1 MIITPQAIVVQPHPV
16 SQEAGQNNGA
26 SEHPRAKRSLTQTV
40 TQWPVNPQPSPT
52 DARFQRIQKQSKH
65 LVEKSDSEM
74 ASQYCAALMLLE
86 SRKKSVI
93 KNGGQL
99 PTITDIP
106 PFSTFGQAWALFAQA
121 LTQEPFARYAKE
133 NNIDISTIRWF
144 PHADDMECSINGKIQ
159 LFSSHT
165 PGWKEASAG
174 VAAAAKEVAAGRLES
189 FRYTGARNAP
199 IDVVSNFYGEAFSNF
214 PNDLPSAIRDL
225 QYNNKFKTL
234 MPLNGPLT
242 PQATRVRTA
251 QAEVENAIAMATY
264 NHTRGVA
271 DANRTP
277 TPSER
282 VEEADRELARML
294 SRLVTIKA
302 MNPRADATKGVL
314 ICTPEDSSYVQAA
327 QAYKEALSSDAFKR
341 FMQAHNLDIESVVIH
356 SDGRL
361 SAWGPDS
368 DGRIKWLTLPAEHKQ
383 WAALQPAIL
392 KVARE
397 IGGSGP
403 MALPNYNY
411 GDYLYPIAGI
421 MEFYGVRE
429 HYGSPQWA
437 EQNAGLIRDGFP
449 ALLKDN
455 PPNDAASLVVR
466 ERQQAAKQR
475 VARREGLPVPSFA
488 TPTPPFRRNLVD
500 AAIPTP
506 PAPPTVGPVNT
517 IGQRLFEGEPNMQA
531 VVAGLLKDAIN
542 KASPSLNV
550 DVQQLAFAVPNPA
563 NPGQYLEI
571 PLMELAI
578 NHIAGAD
585 APVFSSDGKFVDTR
599 ADVQARTGDPA
610 GTALD
615 IDKSALQQ
623 AISQLP
629 GKLNEALQ
637 TAKLDYWG
645 KPPFNEPA
653 PGLGADTAVSVTPI
667 FAGDRRLMLS
677 ELIRSNLRLASL
689 KHPGLDDLQR
699 ETLDMAVRYP
709 QGSTRPKLAD
719 GSEVIVYRFS
729 STDSSRPDT
738 PQYLTPN
745 LVMERKVAGRTIVLV
760 CEPSGKVTPYASL
773 AAVKQA
779 WDQNLKTQ
787 QPTTT
792 FSTALTQLDV
802 NAFYIQ
808 ASIIINSKAADA
820 VTTDSTLLDSQP
832 PGQPQNKMSDWIKN
846 TSDANRFILHE
857 LTMELAGYMHRNNEH
872 TYNSGIPDI
881 RTYTQNQLNA
891 LSPPPVPYDINDV
904 EVLFHTPYGG
914 TGAGFGFGAI
924 QTTKMAL
931 SDAFIQNLAGLPGGS
946 IEVRHKPTG
955 TLIPALGKEGALKAL
970 IEKVNVGKNYPDLLK
985 RELLDDPAKK
995 AERQLRFVQQVPIE
1009 LKMKALEL
1017 TAKGASG
1024 FDNAMGFRYLQAV
1037 LDPTPG
1043 TKSVNG
1049 NEITM
1054 RPLAFVPEPGASPD
1068 IVENMY
1074 LIEPKDSTVGPHVLY
1089 RPLMADAPLMQF
1101 PSRKA
1106 LMEAIQKPGKLQNDI
1121 LAWMPDETTRTVYA
1135 HGGFSEPHLHRNRV
1149 FIDDFTI
1156 PSTPAAP
1163 TLATTGAG
1171 IDDIGAKLQAGQ
1183 LMSHLYEA
1191 NAKTVTT
1198 LAEQQTVSNAE
1209 SRWATLKEGGFL
1221 VLNAV
1226 LPALR
1231 GPAAVIGLAL
1241 QTQGILGD
1249 IETLANEK
1257 DGHKEAAVTDLLTN
1271 LAILVLHLRTRSPG
1285 SASAAHSNSS
1295 NTVGMLPEV
1304 ARSPITNNIVA
1315 LGGRIENVK
1324 AIDGGVQTFEDV
1336 YNGEKRINIIGHGY
1350 EPEPG
1355 EPTKLMGEGG
1365 RKLSAS
1371 DIYFELL
1378 SRGIDIKDYK
1388 AARILTCYSAN
1399 GGDKAL
1405 ATDLH
1410 EVTGVPFKGFE
1421 GKVYSGFALGTH
1433 PQDVFNDFVT
1443 DFTKEFPAL
1452 SKDEVD
1458 TLAGLTMQQK
1468 YVQDYTSA
1476 TASKPHGKPIQINI
1490 GTTEKPVVATVETN
1504 YKPSRFGPPKV
1515 KLSPSDPSFIPT
1527 RQDATIRSYD
1537 DFRDFEK
1544 LSAPEQKAQS
1554 ILMIPSENKQ
1564 FEFFIDGSGKNPNN
1578 RLNIV
1583 GSEVTLDTFEGSLNE
1598 ATSQTP
1604 ESLATLIAPVRDK
1617 TKSTSLRLLV
1627 DKAAQTAFPQKLANA
1642 TGLTVEAPMG
1652 NVPFFEVTEGRYWLM
1667 RDSRSEVEPA
1677 VNEWKTFTPE

>member
-93 KNGGQL
+93 KNGDQL

-106 PFSTFGQAWALFAQA
+106 PFSTFGQAWALFTQA
-121 LTQEPFARYAKE
+121 LTQEPFARYARE

-159 LFSSHT
+159 LFSSNT

-189 FRYTGARNAP
+189 FLYTGARNAP

-294 SRLVTIKA
+294 SRLVTVKA
-302 MNPRADATKGVL
+302 MDPRADATKGVL
-314 ICTPEDSSYVQAA
+314 IGTPEDSSYVQAA

-411 GDYLYPIAGI
+411 GDYLYPITGI

-437 EQNAGLIRDGFP
+437 EQNAGLIREGFP
-449 ALLKDN
+449 ALVKNN
-455 PPNDAASLVVR
+455 PPNDGPSLVVR

-475 VARREGLPVPSFA
+475 VARSSGLRPPSVPA
-488 TPTPPFRRNLVD
+488 PTSPFRRNLVD
-500 AAIPTP
+500 SAI
-506 PAPPTVGPVNT
+506 PAPPPVGPVN
-517 IGQRLFEGEPNMQA
+517 IISQRLFEGEPNRQA
-531 VVAGLLKDAIN
+531 VVAGLLKDAIS
-542 KASPSLNV
+542 KASPALNV
-550 DVQQLAFAVPNPA
+550 DVQQLAFAVPDPA
-563 NPGQYLEI
+563 NPGRFLET

-578 NHIAGAD
+578 NHVDGAD
-585 APVFSSDGKFVDTR
+585 VPVFSNDGKFVDTR
-599 ADVQARTGDPA
+599 ADAQALTGEPA

-615 IDKSALQQ
+615 IDKAAVQQ

-629 GKLNEALQ
+629 GKLEDALQ

-645 KPPFNEPA
+645 RPPFNDPI
-653 PGLGADTAVSVTPI
+653 PGFGTDTSVSNTPI

-677 ELIRSNLRLASL
+677 DLVRNNLRLASF

-699 ETLDMAVRYP
+699 ETLDMLVRYP

-719 GSEVIVYRFS
+719 DSEVVVHVLASTENNHSS
-729 STDSSRPDT
+729 STKL
-738 PQYLTPN
+738 QTPN
-745 LVMERKVAGRTIVLV
+745 LVIERKVAERTIVLV

-773 AAVKQA
+773 AAVKDK
-779 WDQNLKTQ
+779 WDENLKQ
-787 QPTTT
+787 ARPQET
-792 FSTALTQLDV
+792 FSTRLTKVDV
-802 NAFYIQ
+802 DAFYIQ
-808 ASIIINSKAADA
+808 ANIIITGHEAQAAA
-820 VTTDSTLLDSQP
+820 TEPTLLNTPQPNRSQHP
-832 PGQPQNKMSDWIKN
+832 LPDWIKN
-846 TSDANRFILHE
+846 TSDVNHFILHD
-857 LTMELAGYMHRNNEH
+857 LALELASYMYRHKEH

-881 RTYTQNQLNA
+881 RTFIQNQLNA

-904 EVLFHTPYGG
+904 EVVFHTPYGG
-914 TGAGFGFGAI
+914 TGAGFGFGAV
-924 QTTKMAL
+924 QTSRMSL
-931 SDAFIQNLAGLPGGS
+931 SDAFIQNLAGLPGGR

-955 TLIPALGKEGALKAL
+955 ALIPALGREGALKAL
-970 IEKVNVGKNYPDLLK
+970 IQKIDVGKNYPELLK
-985 RELLDDPAKK
+985 GELLDDPVKK
-995 AERQLRFVQQVPIE
+995 TERQLRFAQQVPIE

-1017 TAKGASG
+1017 TAKGAEG
-1024 FDNAMGFRYLQAV
+1024 FDNAMGYRYLQAI

-1043 TKSVNG
+1043 HKYVNG

-1054 RPLAFVPEPGASPD
+1054 RPLAFVREPGAAPD
-1068 IVENMY
+1068 VVENMY
-1074 LIEPKDSTVGPHVLY
+1074 LIEPKDSTVGPHILY
-1089 RPLMADAPLMQF
+1089 RPLMADEPLLQF
-1101 PSRKA
+1101 PSRQA
-1106 LMEAIQKPGKLQNDI
+1106 LMETLRKTPSLQEQVI
-1121 LAWMPDETTRTVYA
+1121 AWLPDEATRVIYD
-1135 HGGFSEPHLHRNRV
+1135 HGGFSKPHLPRLRV
-1149 FIDDFTI
+1149 FLDEFSI
-1156 PSTPAAP
+1156 PRAPVAP
-1163 TLATTGAG
+1163 TLAVDGDA
-1171 IDDIGAKLQAGQ
+1171 IDSLAAKLQTGQ
-1183 LMSHLYEA
+1183 LMNHLYDA
-1191 NAKTVTT
+1191 NAKALTT
-1198 LAEQQTVSNAE
+1198 LAEQQSVSNSQ
-1209 SRWATLKEGGFL
+1209 SRWTTFKEGSFL
-1221 VLNAV
+1221 LLNAI

-1249 IETLANEK
+1249 LKTLANEK
-1257 DGHKEAAVTDLLTN
+1257 DGNKEAAMADLLAN
-1271 LAILVLHLRTRSPG
+1271 LASLVLHTSVRRQSKPASITPPRQVPGKPPITVVEDNHLPTTQVIASTETGGTLYRPIIEAFEKDGLLIRTLQLRNAHLEFHNTGENLDSIRAQGDANRGHGGLRKWSLAQADLLPNYYKMGDNAGALPRNMAILALPEKLQDNITAIHEKDAFSGNIQADTRYLGREKAREGMQGLLNDLKNQQGEHPG
-1285 SASAAHSNSS
+1285 SALENSEIQ
-1295 NTVGMLPEV
+1295 TVGVP
-1304 ARSPITNNIVA
+1304 PDA
-1315 LGGRIENVK
+1315 LVGLVFYGSNGQTWEAAKPQFQK
-1324 AIDGGVQTFEDV
+1324 AINRAGPEFDGKSYPVFTYKV
-1336 YNGEKRINIIGHGY
+1336 
-1350 EPEPG
+1350 
-1355 EPTKLMGEGG
+1355 EGG
-1365 RKLSAS
+1365 KTQLE
-1371 DIYFELL
+1371 YLETL
-1378 SRGIDIKDYK
+1378 
-1388 AARILTCYSAN
+1388 
-1399 GGDKAL
+1399 
-1405 ATDLH
+1405 
-1410 EVTGVPFKGFE
+1410 
-1421 GKVYSGFALGTH
+1421 
-1433 PQDVFNDFVT
+1433 
-1443 DFTKEFPAL
+1443 
-1452 SKDEVD
+1452 EVD
-1458 TLAGLTMQQK
+1458 TKAG
-1468 YVQDYTSA
+1468 
-1476 TASKPHGKPIQINI
+1476 
-1490 GTTEKPVVATVETN
+1490 
-1504 YKPSRFGPPKV
+1504 
-1515 KLSPSDPSFIPT
+1515 
-1527 RQDATIRSYD
+1527 
-1537 DFRDFEK
+1537 
-1544 LSAPEQKAQS
+1544 
-1554 ILMIPSENKQ
+1554 
-1564 FEFFIDGSGKNPNN
+1564 
-1578 RLNIV
+1578 
-1583 GSEVTLDTFEGSLNE
+1583 
-1598 ATSQTP
+1598 
-1604 ESLATLIAPVRDK
+1604 
-1617 TKSTSLRLLV
+1617 
-1627 DKAAQTAFPQKLANA
+1627 
-1642 TGLTVEAPMG
+1642 
-1652 NVPFFEVTEGRYWLM
+1652 
-1667 RDSRSEVEPA
+1667 
-1677 VNEWKTFTPE
+1677 